1 MFPQIGPRSRDVLGL
16 RLAATLVALALACVA
31 HGKSG
36 PPTLSGLVSI
46 ADGDAFTLIRG
57 TNYDTATKGVTL
69 TAGDMIETGPA
80 AFLVL
85 EMTGGNLL
93 GIGPATQVYFMQR
106 SSADTPTLVVLKG
119 WVKADVRTGPKVP
132 PLRVLGTR
140 MGAETHQGVV
150 LLLAD
155 PKSDSVFVEQGT
167 ATLLTRE
174 GAATKAGRQSQA
186 GQFFLREEGADPI
199 VQPRPSSDFIA
210 KMPVPFRDPLP
221 EHASAKL
228 KKQSTPEV
236 VREVNYADVQVWLA
250 IPKDW
255 RAGFIPRF
263 RPRLKDPAFFAAM
276 DSHMSQHPEWQIILH
291 PPPPPDEDLQKNP
304 TRAQG
309 TATPTSTPH

>member
-1 MFPQIGPRSRDVLGL
+1 MLA
-16 RLAATLVALALACVA
+16 LAALALSSVALA
-31 HGKSG
+31 KSG
-36 PPTLSGLVSI
+36 PPTLQGLVSI

-57 TNYDTATKGVTL
+57 TDYDTATKGVTL

-85 EMTGGNLL
+85 EMTGGSLI

-106 SSADTPTLVVLKG
+106 SAADTPTLVVLRG
-119 WVKADVRTGPKVP
+119 WVKADIRTGPKVP
-132 PLRVLGTR
+132 PLRVLGLR

-155 PKSDSVFVEQGT
+155 QKSDAVFIEQGT

-174 GAATKAGRQSQA
+174 AAATKAGRQSQA
-186 GQFFLREEGADPI
+186 GQFFVREEGADVIP
-199 VQPRPSSDFIA
+199 QPRPSSDFIA

-228 KKQSTPEV
+228 KKPTSPEV
-236 VREVNYADVQVWLA
+236 VRAVNYADVQVWLA
-250 IPKDW
+250 IPRDW

-304 TRAQG
+304 ARAQG
-309 TATPTSTPH
+309 TPSATPR